1 MSAYSSTS
9 TSRGVFS
16 FNSFQNPHKANAP
29 NSENGYEA
37 IDVTP
42 LNIANSEESVLNSDT
57 HSLVVMS
64 TSKVSTSSNS
74 LQTNDQREDTHL
86 TTVGLKLRVTDA
98 ESTRSISENRDITG
112 YYTSAA
118 VTLDTQSTDHS
129 TETNIGMV
137 PYTSVSNG
145 M

>member
-1 MSAYSSTS
+1 MSTYSSTS
-9 TSRGVFS
+9 TPRGTFS
-16 FNSFQNPHKANAP
+16 FHSFQNPHKANAP
-29 NSENGYEA
+29 NSENRYEA

-42 LNIANSEESVLNSDT
+42 LNIANSVESVLDSDT

-129 TETNIGMV
+129 TETNIGML
-137 PYTSVSNG
+137 PYTSGSNG